1 MRVRAGQIKQGGC
14 DFVKS
19 AFSEFVKEQRR
30 EAARERQSGD
40 KERGRELVVIPKHKM
55 SV

>member
-30 EAARERQSGD
+30 ETERERDSQEI
-40 KERGRELVVIPKHKM
+40 KREGE
-55 SV
+55 SWW